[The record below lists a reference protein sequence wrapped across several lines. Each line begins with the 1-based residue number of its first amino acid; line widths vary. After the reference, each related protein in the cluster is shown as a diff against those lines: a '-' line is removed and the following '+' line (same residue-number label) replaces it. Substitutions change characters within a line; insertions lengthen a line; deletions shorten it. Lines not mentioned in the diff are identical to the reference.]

1 MRRREAEGS
10 RSRNLWRSLVA
21 VAAAALLA
29 ACGAQ
34 PPAAPPPAAVPPTG
48 AVVDRPEP
56 APAMPESA
64 RLGRA
69 AMLRDAPGGDMVGR
83 VDEQTEFDG
92 PTVLAVADRAPGWL
106 GVRAPQRPNG
116 EVAWIPEDAARIE
129 RQPYRLRADLSER
142 EVTMIDTRT
151 GKVELRVPV
160 AVGRPENPTPTGEF
174 GVTDRLTPE
183 GGTGPYGCCI
193 LALSGRQTDL
203 PQGWGG
209 GDRLALHGT
218 GIEASIGQAAS
229 SGCLRAANAS
239 MRRLMER
246 IPLGAPVTIVR

>member
-1 MRRREAEGS
+1 M
-10 RSRNLWRSLVA
+10 RSRGAGRSPRPDLWRSLIAVA
-21 VAAAALLA
+21 VAALRV

-34 PPAAPPPAAVPPTG
+34 PPAGPPPAAVPPAS
-48 AVVDRPEP
+48 AVGDRPQP
-56 APAMPESA
+56 ALAMPESA
-64 RLGRA
+64 RLRRA

-83 VDEQTEFDG
+83 VDDETEFDG
-92 PTVLAVADRAPGWL
+92 PTVLAVAERVPGWL

-116 EVAWIPEDAARIE
+116 EVAWIPEDAALIE

-142 EVTMIDTRT
+142 EVTMVDTRT
-151 GKVELRVPV
+151 GKVELRLPV
-160 AVGRPENPTPTGEF
+160 AVGRLENPTPPGEF

-218 GIEASIGQAAS
+218 GIEGSIGQAAS
-229 SGCLRAANAS
+229 SGCLRATNAS